1 MAKKRAEHQRLL
13 GYQDSP
19 GMTSQA
25 GSEMTFV
32 ASSDK
37 AKVDRSITAMHK
49 IYRAFGSRHAS
60 GRQIYGTPR
69 KRKK

>member
-1 MAKKRAEHQRLL
+1 MAKKKREYQRLL
-13 GYQDSP
+13 GYQNSP

-37 AKVDRSITAMHK
+37 GKVDRSIAAMHK
-49 IYRAFGSRHAS
+49 IYQAFGSRHPS
-60 GRQIYGTPR
+60 GRQIYGTPHR
-69 KRKK
+69 RKK